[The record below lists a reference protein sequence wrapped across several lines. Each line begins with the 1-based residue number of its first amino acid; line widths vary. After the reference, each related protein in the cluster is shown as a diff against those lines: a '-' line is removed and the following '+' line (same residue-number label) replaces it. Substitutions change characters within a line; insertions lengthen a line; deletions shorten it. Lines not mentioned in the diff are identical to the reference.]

1 MKTKKKK
8 RTKYQE
14 GSMLT
19 PPEME
24 AELNAT
30 QEDETPVDTYD
41 NIPKDEMAEALA
53 SQKPDNVIEEQ
64 FQEYII
70 DQSLNAKEQEKLL
83 SSLNNDQEL
92 AMIFD
97 KLMSVASEFSG
108 AGPVEGIGTGVSD
121 SIPARLSD
129 GEFVFTKKS
138 VDYIGANN
146 LQRIMDEA
154 ERAFDKRNGIDNG
167 QATLSNEAPDIT

>member
-19 PPEME
+19 PPEMQ

-53 SQKPDNVIEEQ
+53 SQKSDNVIEEQ